1 MNENKDYIFGF
12 HSVIEAIRAG
22 KQIDKVLFRR
32 GEVSQL
38 YRDTFK
44 EVRDNHV
51 PYQFVV
57 PEMLD
62 RITRKNHQ
70 GVIALLLPVE
80 LQDPMQ
86 VLPMIFES
94 GKTPLLLAL
103 DSVTD
108 VRNFGGIARS
118 AECAGVQAILF
129 PDKNSAR
136 INSDAV
142 KTSAG
147 AIHYLNLCRV
157 KALPRALLDLKD
169 SGLQIVAATEK
180 AVDTYDSIDYTVPT
194 VVVMGSEDEGISPEI
209 LKIADKLIRIPMRGK
224 VASLNVSVATGIILF
239 EAERQRRLAKI

>member
-1 MNENKDYIFGF
+1 MLENKDYIFGF
-12 HSVIEAIRAG
+12 HSVMEAIKAG

-32 GEVSQL
+32 GEISPL

-44 EVRDNHV
+44 LVRDSDIA
-51 PYQFVV
+51 YQFVA
-57 PEMLD
+57 PEALD

-70 GVIALLLPVE
+70 GVIALLIPVE

-86 VLPMIFES
+86 VLPMIFEQ
-94 GKTPLLLAL
+94 GHTPLLLAL

-118 AECAGVQAILF
+118 AECAGVQAIVF

-147 AIHYLNLCRV
+147 AIHHLNLCRV
-157 KALPRALLDLKD
+157 KNFHGTLTELRN
-169 SGLQIVAATEK
+169 SGLQIVVATEK
-180 AVDTYDSIDYTVPT
+180 AVDMYDQIDYTLPT
-194 VVVMGSEDEGISPEI
+194 VVVMGSEDVGVSDDVVRM
-209 LKIADKLIRIPMRGK
+209 ADKLVRIPMRGK
-224 VASLNVSVATGIILF
+224 ISSLNVSVATGIILF
-239 EAERQRRLAKI
+239 EAERQRRNAGL